1 MVIEY
6 NKKYKKEV
14 VILIE
19 ELQKYIASID
29 KEKYN
34 RFTKGYGGKYLDK
47 TLRKL
52 KNHNGKMF
60 LYEEDGKILGLI
72 AGIVNNEEIDVYD
85 FKAPKR
91 GRILEL
97 IVTENTRGKGIGKI
111 LIKHMEEYLKSIGC
125 KAVLLEVF
133 GYNDNAIKF
142 YTKNEYHNRLHDMIK
157 LI

>member
-6 NKKYKKEV
+6 NRIYKKQAVE
-14 VILIE
+14 LIE
-19 ELQKYIASID
+19 ELQQYIASID

-34 RFTKGYGGKYLDK
+34 IYTPGYGEKYLRK
-47 TLRKL
+47 TLNRIK
-52 KNHNGKMF
+52 KHNGKMF
-60 LYEEDGKILGLI
+60 LYKEDDKILGLI

-97 IVTENTRGKGIGKI
+97 IVTKKTRGKGIGRELMTK
-111 LIKHMEEYLKSIGC
+111 MEEYLKSIGC

-133 GYNDNAIKF
+133 GYNENAIKF
-142 YTKNEYHNRLHDMIK
+142 YIKNNYHDRLNDMIK

>member
-6 NKKYKKEV
+6 NRIYKKQAVE
-14 VILIE
+14 LIE
-19 ELQKYIASID
+19 ELQQYIASID

-34 RFTKGYGGKYLDK
+34 IYTPGYGEKYLRK
-47 TLRKL
+47 TLNRIK
-52 KNHNGKMF
+52 KHNGKMF
-60 LYEEDGKILGLI
+60 LYKEDDKILGLI

-97 IVTENTRGKGIGKI
+97 IVTKKTRGKGIGRELMTK
-111 LIKHMEEYLKSIGC
+111 MEEYLKSVGC

-133 GYNDNAIKF
+133 GYNENAIKF
-142 YTKNEYHNRLHDMIK
+142 YIKNNYHDRLNDMIK

>member
-1 MVIEY
+1 MLIEY
-6 NKKYKKEV
+6 SGKYRKEA
-14 VILIE
+14 IALLE
-19 ELQKYIASID
+19 ELQEYIASID

-34 RFTKGYGGKYLDK
+34 RFTKGYGEKYLDK

-52 KNHNGKMF
+52 KKHNGKMF

-72 AGIVNNEEIDVYD
+72 AGIVNNEAIDAYD

-97 IVTENTRGKGIGKI
+97 IVTKNTRGKGIGKT
-111 LIKHMEEYLKSIGC
+111 LIDHMEKYLKSIGC

-142 YTKNEYHNRLHDMIK
+142 YTKNDYHNRLNDMLK